1 MDYFEI
7 NDFKN
12 ELNKL
17 KEELNNLNVLQL
29 NHILSKHDLNIY
41 DDKSLQI
48 NTILENISVP
58 LIKSDVISINELT
71 NKINSLREDEIDRLL
86 VNNKLRKSINN
97 EENIKTIV
105 ENISVEQLN
114 SDLLASGNAEL
125 IEKIEN
131 SILICP
137 VKIRKGKQ
145 TIITEKYENSRF
157 LLLFDDEKLFNEYK
171 KTNNNIKKLEKNMD
185 YFKKLIN
192 KKKEIE
198 GILVRKIPEDVIIQ
212 KN

>member
-1 MDYFEI
+1 M
-7 NDFKN
+7 
-12 ELNKL
+12 
-17 KEELNNLNVLQL
+17 
-29 NHILSKHDLNIY
+29 
-41 DDKSLQI
+41 
-48 NTILENISVP
+48 ENISVP

-114 SDLLASGNAEL
+114 SDLPASGNAEL

-145 TIITEKYENSRF
+145 TIITEKYENSRI